1 MDGVYCII
9 VTFNPDIELLINVIT
24 SLHESV
30 HLLIV
35 KNSLE
40 LLPVEILRLKNVVIL
55 QLERNYGIAYAQ
67 NRGIEEALKLGAEWI
82 LLSDQDTVY
91 PNNYIAHMLEIA
103 KKNKLE
109 NIGAL
114 VPVFYDEVKKQYAPI
129 MIRKTRKTRPERG
142 QIYKLAHSIS
152 SGTLIPVSVL
162 LEVGFMKEE
171 LFIDFVD
178 NEWFWRLEKYNLYTY
193 CISDVII
200 HHQLGDKIEK
210 RFGIKIVNRSIFRFY
225 YIVRNGYYLWAQT
238 DYLKGRERIL
248 FKFFL
253 IRKVIEALLLYG
265 GSYKNIQVILR
276 AIRNGISGYFVSF
289 EEGVDV

>member
-103 KKNKLE
+103 KKNKLK

-210 RFGIKIVNRSIFRFY
+210 RFGIKIVSRSLIRFY
-225 YIVRNGYYLWAQT
+225 YIIRNGYFLLGYT
-238 DYLKGRERIL
+238 DYLKGGERIL
-248 FKFFL
+248 FSLL
-253 IRKVIEALLLYG
+253 IVKKILEALLLNG
-265 GSYKNIQVILR
+265 VSKKTINTILNAVKNGKENRLIDYER
-276 AIRNGISGYFVSF
+276 C
-289 EEGVDV
+289 